1 MTAPALP
8 DGREVDLH
16 SDDDVAGAA
25 GLDAGHGVKSL
36 SPGTACLIK
45 APLLDLDGAKVAE
58 GHAVGAS
65 VLLPAAGCDAALEM
79 DLRVARVA
87 QVPQG
92 TGGLV
97 GEGGFLEE
105 ANATGGVLVVGAF
118 EVSLCAADS
127 RESAGAVA
135 VGGQGSGV
143 NDCEQGLLAGAC
155 LAVVDAGHGG
165 VGQAECPAWVGGN
178 LTAWATN
185 TDPNAPYQPVQA
197 LLHPEELWPHLGE
210 TSLLLG
216 TRIVPGTLLLSLA
229 VTAAVLYKRHKDG
242 SGRRRKRIA
251 GMAKQKDI
259 EPLMAKAITAKARSL
274 RPSLKSAKHID
285 ARETGILLGNLQ
297 GTRHEVRMG
306 YEDVAVAIM
315 APRSGKT
322 TSLAIPSILAAP
334 GPVLLTSNKAAGDAF
349 TATIDARAA
358 VGRTWSMDPQQIAHA
373 ERAMWW
379 NPLSDAKTLDGA
391 GRLAGHFLAASV
403 DASQQGDFWSK
414 AGSNILSQ
422 LFLAAAL
429 DERPITDV
437 MAWLAFPADRTPL
450 DILRDH
456 KFAAVAAQLKGT
468 VEGPPETRDGIYETT
483 CQYAAALLN
492 SEIAAW
498 VTPQKNVPEFKPS
511 EFVTSKDT
519 LYLLSKDGG
528 GGASALIA
536 ACADSVMRAATAQA
550 ERAGGRL
557 DPPMLAILDEA
568 ANVCKISDLPD
579 LYSHLGSRGIIPITI
594 LQSYR
599 QGQKVWGDAGMDAM
613 WSAST
618 IKVIGSGIDD
628 PDFAD
633 KLSRL
638 IGDHDVE
645 TTSTSTS
652 ESGKSTS
659 VSMRQQR
666 IMAADAIRALPK
678 GTALCFATGMR
689 AAMLD
694 LRPWY
699 LEPGAAELSAASA
712 RASKGITE
720 RAIAKAT
727 PMQSDFGLAS

>member
-1 MTAPALP
+1 M
-8 DGREVDLH
+8 G
-16 SDDDVAGAA
+16 
-25 GLDAGHGVKSL
+25 
-36 SPGTACLIK
+36 I
-45 APLLDLDGAKVAE
+45 
-58 GHAVGAS
+58 
-65 VLLPAAGCDAALEM
+65 
-79 DLRVARVA
+79 
-87 QVPQG
+87 
-92 TGGLV
+92 
-97 GEGGFLEE
+97 
-105 ANATGGVLVVGAF
+105 
-118 EVSLCAADS
+118 
-127 RESAGAVA
+127 
-135 VGGQGSGV
+135 
-143 NDCEQGLLAGAC
+143 
-155 LAVVDAGHGG
+155 LAVVVPLSHL
-165 VGQAECPAWVGGN
+165 AWLSGN
-178 LTAWATN
+178 LTAYLTGHPW
-185 TDPNAPYQPVQA
+185 APYQPTTA
-197 LLHPEELWPHLGE
+197 LLHPDQLWPGIGE
-210 TSLLLG
+210 TSLLIG
-216 TRIVPGTLLLSLA
+216 ARIVPITVLLALGA
-229 VTAAVLYKRHKDG
+229 TAGLLWARHKNNG
-242 SGRRRKRIA
+242 GGRKKKITA
-251 GMAKQKDI
+251 MAKPRDI
-259 EPLMAKAITAKARSL
+259 EPLMAKAITDKARSL
-274 RPSLKSAKHID
+274 RPSLKTAKHIAPKD
-285 ARETGILLGNLQ
+285 TGILLGNLQ

-322 TSLAIPSILAAP
+322 TSLAIPSILNAP

-349 TATIDARAA
+349 TATYDARAR
-358 VGRTWSMDPQQIAHA
+358 VGQVWSMDPQQIAHA
-373 ERAMWW
+373 AREMWW
-379 NPLSDAKTLDGA
+379 NPLADAKTLDGA

-437 MAWLAFPADRTPL
+437 MQWLAFPADRAPL

-456 KFAAVAAQLKGT
+456 QFTAVAAQLKGT
-468 VEGPPETRDGIYETT
+468 VEGPPETRDGIYETAR
-483 CQYAAALLN
+483 QYAAALLN

-498 VTPQKNVPEFKPS
+498 VTPQKDVPQFRPA
-511 EFVTSKDT
+511 EFVTSTDT

-613 WSAST
+613 WSAAT
-618 IKVIGSGIDD
+618 VKVIGSGIDD

-638 IGDHDVE
+638 IGDHDVA

-659 VSMRQQR
+659 VSMRQER
-666 IMAADAIRALPK
+666 ILPADAIRALPK
-678 GTALCFATGMR
+678 GTALLFATGMR

-699 LEPGAAELSAASA
+699 AEPGAGELADASA
-712 RASKGITE
+712 RASKAITA
-720 RAIAKAT
+720 RAVAKHSPVQADYG
-727 PMQSDFGLAS
+727 QAA

>member
-1 MTAPALP
+1 MPQPSSSSNTDGYDMAFRLLLAVLAIAVPLSNLAWLGGNTTARL
-8 DGREVDLH
+8 
-16 SDDDVAGAA
+16 
-25 GLDAGHGVKSL
+25 
-36 SPGTACLIK
+36 
-45 APLLDLDGAKVAE
+45 
-58 GHAVGAS
+58 
-65 VLLPAAGCDAALEM
+65 
-79 DLRVARVA
+79 
-87 QVPQG
+87 
-92 TGGLV
+92 TGG
-97 GEGGFLEE
+97 G
-105 ANATGGVLVVGAF
+105 
-118 EVSLCAADS
+118 
-127 RESAGAVA
+127 
-135 VGGQGSGV
+135 
-143 NDCEQGLLAGAC
+143 
-155 LAVVDAGHGG
+155 
-165 VGQAECPAWVGGN
+165 W
-178 LTAWATN
+178 
-185 TDPNAPYQPVQA
+185 APYQPTTA
-197 LLHPEELWPHLGE
+197 LLHPDELWPQIGD
-210 TSLLLG
+210 TALLLA
-216 TRIVPGTLLLSLA
+216 TRIVP
-229 VTAAVLYKRHKDG
+229 VAVLFVLGALAAGLWSRHKHR
-242 SGRRRKRIA
+242 SGGRKKIT
-251 GMAKQKDI
+251 GMAKAREIQ
-259 EPLMAKAITAKARSL
+259 PLMAKATAAKARSL
-274 RPSLKSAKHID
+274 RPSLKHAKRID
-285 ARETGILLGNLQ
+285 ASDAGILLGNLQ

-334 GPVLLTSNKAAGDAF
+334 GPVLLTSNKAGGDAY
-349 TATIDARAA
+349 TATHDARTK

-379 NPLSDAKTLDGA
+379 NPLAGATTLDGA
-391 GRLAGHFLAASV
+391 NRLAGHFLAASV

-429 DERPITDV
+429 DKRPITDV
-437 MAWLAFPADRTPL
+437 MQWLAFPADRTPL

-456 KFAAVAAQLKGT
+456 DLRAVAAQLKGT
-468 VEGPPETRDGIYETT
+468 VEGPPETRDGIYETAR
-483 CQYAAALLN
+483 QYAAALLN

-498 VTPQKNVPEFKPS
+498 VTPQKNVPEFRPAD
-511 EFVTSKDT
+511 FVTSTDT

-536 ACADSVMRAATAQA
+536 ACADAVMRAATTQA

-557 DPPMLAILDEA
+557 DPPLLAILDEA

-638 IGDHDVE
+638 IGDHDVQ
-645 TTSTSTS
+645 TTSTSHS

-659 VSMRQQR
+659 VSMRQER
-666 IMAADAIRALPK
+666 ILPADAIRALPK

-689 AAMLD
+689 VAMLD

-699 LEPGAAELSAASA
+699 LEPDAEQLTTASA
-712 RASKGITE
+712 RASKAITA
-720 RAIAKAT
+720 RAVAKHAPT
-727 PMQSDFGLAS
+727 PSGFGKAA

>member
-1 MTAPALP
+1 MPNSPSSASST
-8 DGREVDLH
+8 DGYDIAFR
-16 SDDDVAGAA
+16 
-25 GLDAGHGVKSL
+25 
-36 SPGTACLIK
+36 
-45 APLLDLDGAKVAE
+45 
-58 GHAVGAS
+58 
-65 VLLPAAGCDAALEM
+65 VLLGALAIAVPAA
-79 DLRVARVA
+79 
-87 QVPQG
+87 
-92 TGGLV
+92 
-97 GEGGFLEE
+97 
-105 ANATGGVLVVGAF
+105 N
-118 EVSLCAADS
+118 
-127 RESAGAVA
+127 
-135 VGGQGSGV
+135 
-143 NDCEQGLLAGAC
+143 LAW
-155 LAVVDAGHGG
+155 L
-165 VGQAECPAWVGGN
+165 GGN
-178 LTAWATN
+178 TTAWL
-185 TDPNAPYQPVQA
+185 TDSGPWAPYQPVEA
-197 LLHPEELWPHLGE
+197 LLHPHHLWPHLGD
-210 TSLLLG
+210 TALLIG
-216 TRIVPGTLLLSLA
+216 ARIVPGAALIALG
-229 VTAAVLYKRHKDG
+229 VVGAVLWSRHHG
-242 SGRRRKRIA
+242 GTGGRKKKIA
-251 GMAKQKDI
+251 GMAKPKDI
-259 EPLMAKAITAKARSL
+259 EPLLAKAITAKARSL
-274 RPSLKSAKHID
+274 RPSLKDSKTIAAND
-285 ARETGILLGNLQ
+285 TGILLGNIQ

-322 TSLAIPSILAAP
+322 TSLAIPSILSAP
-334 GPVLLTSNKAAGDAF
+334 GPVLLTSNKAAGDAY
-349 TATIDARAA
+349 TATLEARAE
-358 VGRTWSMDPQQIAHA
+358 VGRTWTMDPQQIAHA
-373 ERAMWW
+373 QREMWW
-379 NPLSDAKTLDGA
+379 NPLADANTLEGA

-422 LFLAAAL
+422 LFLAASL

-437 MAWLAFPADRTPL
+437 MQWLAFPGDRTPL

-456 KFAAVAAQLKGT
+456 GHAAVAAQLKGT
-468 VEGPPETRDGIYETT
+468 VEGPPETRDGIYETAR
-483 CQYAAALLN
+483 QYASALLN
-492 SEIAAW
+492 AEIAAW
-498 VTPQKNVPEFKPS
+498 VTPQKGIPEFRPA
-511 EFVTSKDT
+511 EFVTSRDT

-599 QGQKVWGDAGMDAM
+599 QGQKVWGEAGMDAM

-645 TTSTSTS
+645 TKSTSTS
-652 ESGKSTS
+652 DSGTSTS
-659 VSMRQQR
+659 ISMRQER

-678 GTALCFATGMR
+678 GTAICLATGMR

-699 LEPGAAELSAASA
+699 AEPGADDLAAASA
-712 RASKGITE
+712 RASKAITT
-720 RAIAKAT
+720 RAIAKAA
-727 PMQSDFGLAS
+727 PNQDDFGTAA

>member
-1 MTAPALP
+1 VPSPTTTS
-8 DGREVDLH
+8 DGYDIAFRVLM
-16 SDDDVAGAA
+16 
-25 GLDAGHGVKSL
+25 
-36 SPGTACLIK
+36 
-45 APLLDLDGAKVAE
+45 
-58 GHAVGAS
+58 AV
-65 VLLPAAGCDAALEM
+65 L
-79 DLRVARVA
+79 
-87 QVPQG
+87 
-92 TGGLV
+92 
-97 GEGGFLEE
+97 
-105 ANATGGVLVVGAF
+105 
-118 EVSLCAADS
+118 
-127 RESAGAVA
+127 AVA
-135 VGGQGSGV
+135 VPFS
-143 NDCEQGLLAGAC
+143 NLAW
-155 LAVVDAGHGG
+155 L
-165 VGQAECPAWVGGN
+165 GGN
-178 LTAWATN
+178 IAAWATGSDRWAN
-185 TDPNAPYQPVQA
+185 YQPADA
-197 LLHPEELWPHLGE
+197 LLDPERLWPHLGA
-210 TSLLLG
+210 TASLIG
-216 TRIVPGTLLLSLA
+216 TRVVPGLLIA
-229 VTAAVLYKRHKDG
+229 AATVIAAVLWARHKNRT
-242 SGRRRKRIA
+242 GRGKKVA
-251 GMAKQKDI
+251 GMAKAGDI
-259 EPLMAKAITAKARSL
+259 EPLLAKAITAKARSL
-274 RPSLKSAKHID
+274 RPSLKHAKHVAPHD
-285 ARETGILLGNLQ
+285 AGILLGNLQ
-297 GTRHEVRMG
+297 GTRQEVRMG

-322 TSLAIPSILAAP
+322 TSLAIPSTLAAP
-334 GPVLLTSNKAAGDAF
+334 GPVLLTSNKAAGDAY
-349 TATIDARAA
+349 TSTIEARAA
-358 VGRTWSMDPQQIAHA
+358 VGRVWSMDPQQIAHA

-379 NPLSDAKTLDGA
+379 NPLADAKTLEGT
-391 GRLAGHFLAASV
+391 GRLAGHFLSASV

-429 DERPITDV
+429 DDRPITDV
-437 MAWLAFPADRTPL
+437 MRWLAFPADRTPL

-456 KFAAVAAQLKGT
+456 DFTAVASQLKGT
-468 VEGPPETRDGIYETT
+468 VEGPPETRDGIYETAR
-483 CQYAAALLN
+483 QYAAALLN

-498 VTPQKNVPEFKPS
+498 VTPQADVPEFRPS
-511 EFVTSKDT
+511 EFVTSTDT

-557 DPPMLAILDEA
+557 DPPLLAILDEA

-652 ESGKSTS
+652 DSGKSTS
-659 VSMRQQR
+659 VSMRQER
-666 IMAADAIRALPK
+666 ILPPDAIRALPK
-678 GTALCFATGMR
+678 GTAICLATGMR

-699 LEPGAAELSAASA
+699 LEPDADALAAASA
-712 RASKGITE
+712 RASKAITA
-720 RAIAKAT
+720 RAVAKHA
-727 PMQSDFGLAS
+727 PHR

>member
-1 MTAPALP
+1 MPQPSSPQSTDATDIAFKIL
-8 DGREVDLH
+8 L
-16 SDDDVAGAA
+16 GA
-25 GLDAGHGVKSL
+25 
-36 SPGTACLIK
+36 I
-45 APLLDLDGAKVAE
+45 
-58 GHAVGAS
+58 
-65 VLLPAAGCDAALEM
+65 
-79 DLRVARVA
+79 
-87 QVPQG
+87 
-92 TGGLV
+92 
-97 GEGGFLEE
+97 
-105 ANATGGVLVVGAF
+105 
-118 EVSLCAADS
+118 
-127 RESAGAVA
+127 AVA
-135 VGGQGSGV
+135 VPLSNLAWLGGQI
-143 NDCEQGLLAGAC
+143 
-155 LAVVDAGHGG
+155 
-165 VGQAECPAWVGGN
+165 
-178 LTAWATN
+178 TAWATGSG
-185 TDPNAPYQPVQA
+185 PGAPYQPVQA
-197 LLHPEELWPHLGE
+197 LLHPDQLWPDLGE
-210 TSLLLG
+210 TSLLIG
-216 TRIVPGTLLLSLA
+216 TRILPGAVMLA
-229 VTAAVLYKRHKDG
+229 LGITAAVLVKRHTGG
-242 SGRRRKRIA
+242 SGGRKKRID

-259 EPLMAKAITAKARSL
+259 EPLMAKAIEAKARSL
-274 RPSLKSAKHID
+274 RPSLKDAKHIEAKD
-285 ARETGILLGNLQ
+285 TGILLGNLQ
-297 GTRHEVRMG
+297 GTRAEVRMG

-322 TSLAIPSILAAP
+322 TSLAIPSILNAP

-349 TATIDARAA
+349 TATIDARAK

-373 ERAMWW
+373 KREMWW
-379 NPLSDAKTLDGA
+379 NPLATAKTLDGA
-391 GRLAGHFLAASV
+391 GRLASHFLAASV

-437 MAWLAFPADRTPL
+437 MQWLAFPADRTPL

-456 KFAAVAAQLKGT
+456 GFTAVAAQLKGT
-468 VEGPPETRDGIYETT
+468 VEGPPETRDGIYETAR
-483 CQYAAALLN
+483 QYAAALLN

-498 VTPQKNVPEFKPS
+498 VTPQKDVEEFRPE
-511 EFVTSKDT
+511 EFVTSTDT

-536 ACADSVMRAATAQA
+536 ACADAVMRAATAQA

-645 TTSTSTS
+645 TKSTSIS
-652 ESGKSTS
+652 DSGKSTS
-659 VSMRQQR
+659 VSMRQER

-678 GTALCFATGMR
+678 GTALCLATGMR
-689 AAMLD
+689 VAMLD

-699 LEPGAAELSAASA
+699 LEPGADELSAASK
-712 RASKGITE
+712 RASDGITE
-720 RAIAKAT
+720 RAVAKAA
-727 PMQSDFGLAS
+727 PKQSDFGPAA

>member
-1 MTAPALP
+1 MPQPPSNQST
-8 DGREVDLH
+8 
-16 SDDDVAGAA
+16 
-25 GLDAGHGVKSL
+25 DATEIAFK
-36 SPGTACLIK
+36 I
-45 APLLDLDGAKVAE
+45 LL
-58 GHAVGAS
+58 
-65 VLLPAAGCDAALEM
+65 
-79 DLRVARVA
+79 
-87 QVPQG
+87 
-92 TGGLV
+92 
-97 GEGGFLEE
+97 
-105 ANATGGVLVVGAF
+105 GVL
-118 EVSLCAADS
+118 
-127 RESAGAVA
+127 AVA
-135 VGGQGSGV
+135 VPLSNLAWLGGQ
-143 NDCEQGLLAGAC
+143 
-155 LAVVDAGHGG
+155 
-165 VGQAECPAWVGGN
+165 
-178 LTAWATN
+178 LTAWAT
-185 TDPNAPYQPVQA
+185 DSGSGAPYQPVQA
-197 LLHPEELWPHLGE
+197 LLHPEQLWPELGE
-210 TSLLLG
+210 TSLLIG
-216 TRIVPGTLLLSLA
+216 TRILPSAVLLALGI
-229 VTAAVLYKRHKDG
+229 TAAVLYKRHKG
-242 SGRRRKRIA
+242 TSGGRKKRID
-251 GMAKQKDI
+251 GMAKRTDI
-259 EPLMAKAITAKARSL
+259 EPLLSKAITSKARSL
-274 RPSLKSAKHID
+274 RPSLKDAKHID
-285 ARETGILLGNLQ
+285 ANDTGILLGNLQ
-297 GTRHEVRMG
+297 GTKYEVRMG

-322 TSLAIPSILAAP
+322 TSLAIPSILNAP

-349 TATIDARAA
+349 TATLDVRAA

-373 ERAMWW
+373 KREMWW
-379 NPLSDAKTLDGA
+379 NPLATAKTLDGA

-403 DASQQGDFWSK
+403 DASQQCDFWSK

-437 MAWLAFPADRTPL
+437 MQWLAFPADRTPL

-456 KFAAVAAQLKGT
+456 GFTAVAAQLKGT
-468 VEGPPETRDGIYETT
+468 VEGPPETRDGIYGTAR
-483 CQYAAALLN
+483 QYAAALLN

-498 VTPQKNVPEFKPS
+498 VTPQKDVKEFRPEA
-511 EFVTSKDT
+511 FVTSTDT

-536 ACADSVMRAATAQA
+536 ACADSVMWAATAQA

-618 IKVIGSGIDD
+618 IKVIGSGIDE

-645 TTSTSTS
+645 TTSTSHS

-659 VSMRQQR
+659 VSMRQER
-666 IMAADAIRALPK
+666 ILAADAIRALPK

-699 LEPGAAELSAASA
+699 LEPGADELSAASA

-720 RAIAKAT
+720 RAVAKAA
-727 PMQSDFGLAS
+727 PKQSDFGTAA

>member
-1 MTAPALP
+1 MPHASPSSSS
-8 DGREVDLH
+8 DGYDI
-16 SDDDVAGAA
+16 AF
-25 GLDAGHGVKSL
+25 K
-36 SPGTACLIK
+36 
-45 APLLDLDGAKVAE
+45 
-58 GHAVGAS
+58 
-65 VLLPAAGCDAALEM
+65 VLLGAL
-79 DLRVARVA
+79 AIA
-87 QVPQG
+87 VPLSN
-92 TGGLV
+92 LV
-97 GEGGFLEE
+97 W
-105 ANATGGVLVVGAF
+105 
-118 EVSLCAADS
+118 LC
-127 RESAGAVA
+127 
-135 VGGQGSGV
+135 
-143 NDCEQGLLAGAC
+143 
-155 LAVVDAGHGG
+155 
-165 VGQAECPAWVGGN
+165 GN
-178 LTAWATN
+178 LAAWATHSG
-185 TDPNAPYQPVQA
+185 PWAPYQPINA
-197 LLHPEELWPHLGE
+197 LLRPDQFWPTAGE
-210 TSLLLG
+210 T
-216 TRIVPGTLLLSLA
+216 TLLIGARIIPVTVMIALVL
-229 VTAAVLYKRHKDG
+229 TAAVVWSRHKNSG
-242 SGRRRKRIA
+242 SGRKKKIA
-251 GMAKQKDI
+251 GMAKAKDI
-259 EPLMAKAITAKARSL
+259 EPLMARAITVKARSL
-274 RPSLKSAKHID
+274 RPSLKDAKHID
-285 ARETGILLGNLQ
+285 AADTGILLGNLQ
-297 GTRHEVRMG
+297 GSRHEVRMG

-334 GPVLLTSNKAAGDAF
+334 GPVLLTSNKAAGDAY
-349 TATIDARAA
+349 TATLDARQRT
-358 VGRTWSMDPQQIAHA
+358 GRTWSMDPQQIAHA
-373 ERAMWW
+373 EREMWW
-379 NPLSDAKTLDGA
+379 NPLADARTLDGA
-391 GRLAGHFLAASV
+391 GRLAGHFLTASV

-437 MAWLAFPADRTPL
+437 MQWLAFPADRTPL

-456 KFAAVAAQLKGT
+456 QFTAVAAQLKGT
-468 VEGPPETRDGIYETT
+468 VEGPPETRDGIYETAR
-483 CQYAAALLN
+483 QYAAALLN
-492 SEIAAW
+492 SDIAAW
-498 VTPQKNVPEFKPS
+498 VTPQKDVSEFRPS
-511 EFVTSKDT
+511 EFVSSTDA

-618 IKVIGSGIDD
+618 VKVIGSGIDD

-645 TTSTSTS
+645 TTSTSIS
-652 ESGKSTS
+652 DSGKSTS
-659 VSMRQQR
+659 VSMRQER
-666 IMAADAIRALPK
+666 ILPADAIRALPK

-699 LEPGAAELSAASA
+699 AEPDADALTAASA
-712 RASKGITE
+712 RASKAITA
-720 RAIAKAT
+720 RAVAKHA
-727 PMQSDFGLAS
+727 PQQSDYGPAA